1 MCLPCEDD
9 KEEDTEEPEQLV
21 NTLEEVPSGDAISD
35 LSSDPGSEAAYD
47 GGISDNSS
55 CPSSSN
61 FGKYRIP
68 MRRKPGE
75 QGLLPRS
82 SATDAHQSTQSGNIS
97 SSTEGHS
104 PRPVRARRKPP
115 WMRSNDWVL
124 G

>member
-82 SATDAHQSTQSGNIS
+82 SATDALQKDIVHAQFVLDGN
-97 SSTEGHS
+97 H
-104 PRPVRARRKPP
+104 
-115 WMRSNDWVL
+115 L
-124 G
+124 GCGQMTGY